1 MEMSVMSGKLK
12 GIPAL
17 NTNTLSNPFCQKM
30 QKTDTI
36 CGVCYSE
43 NMLSTF
49 RRNCV
54 PKFER
59 NSERLSTEIVP
70 EAYIPMVNAGYIRI
84 SAHGELINLTH
95 MRNIVRFAIKNS
107 HANVA
112 LWTKR
117 IDIVHQFV
125 AEFGELPE
133 NLILIY
139 SNPKIDA
146 VRVKPPKHFHKVFNN
161 VSGKVQGEFEEN
173 CTGQKCIECLLCYSK
188 DSGTDIIVEKV
199 K

>member
-1 MEMSVMSGKLK
+1 MEMSTMSGKLK

-49 RRNCV
+49 RKNCV

-59 NSERLSTEIVP
+59 NSEKLSTEIVP
-70 EAYIPMVNAGYIRI
+70 ESYIPFVNSAYIRI

-95 MRNIVRFAIKNS
+95 MRNVVRFAIKNS

-117 IDIVHQFV
+117 KRIVRDFIAQY
-125 AEFGELPE
+125 GDLPS
-133 NLILIY
+133 NLILVY
-139 SNPKIDA
+139 SNPRID
-146 VRVKPPKHFHKVFNN
+146 RPMGKPPKDFHKVFNN
-161 VSGKVQGEFEEN
+161 VSGNVPGEYEEN